1 MLELSIGIFFAVFF
15 RGKWSFNLRLE
26 MFSVIIL
33 YFCSKLLVKQN
44 IFPEK
49 IDGFPV
55 TNYKWVANTANL
67 HLLVEFTRV

>member
-1 MLELSIGIFFAVFF
+1 MLAQSIGIFFF
-15 RGKWSFNLRLE
+15 RGKWSFNPRVE

-44 IFPEK
+44 IFPKK
-49 IDGFPV
+49 IDGFPA
-55 TNYKWVANTANL
+55 TNYKWVANIANL